1 MQLPN
6 FSPCSSPMIFYSM
19 LSSTSE
25 FESYVLLPAMSAHDA
40 NNDLVILDMVA
51 GVWRN
56 LVRLVIHVLVCTSWS
71 PSIPLGSFLF
81 VDSDWPVRQLGV

>member
-1 MQLPN
+1 MFVTDDIL
-6 FSPCSSPMIFYSM
+6 FDAFFYVRVRI
-19 LSSTSE
+19 L
-25 FESYVLLPAMSAHDA
+25 YVLLPAMSAHDA

-56 LVRLVIHVLVCTSWS
+56 LARLVIHVLVCTSWS